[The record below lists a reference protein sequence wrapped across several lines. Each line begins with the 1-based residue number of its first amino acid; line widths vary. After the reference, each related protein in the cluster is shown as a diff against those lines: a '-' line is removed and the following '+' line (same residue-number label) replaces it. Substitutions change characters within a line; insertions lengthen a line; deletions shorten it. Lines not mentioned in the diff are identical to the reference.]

1 MIRIGIADAHGIESY
16 LPEKEAR
23 VGILTLRASLN
34 RQRHALV
41 YKIDVTEMEDNH
53 IKEFIAAEKYMDAL
67 KYIKIKCKNVSVQ
80 KGYEKSW
87 KLIPNHD
94 LDPWY

>member
-1 MIRIGIADAHGIESY
+1 MIKIGIADAHGIESY
-16 LPEKEAR
+16 LSENE
-23 VGILTLRASLN
+23 VNIGVLSMRASLN

-41 YKIDVTEMEDNH
+41 YKIYVTKLQDEIIEAH
-53 IKEFIAAEKYMDAL
+53 IGNKDFIGAL
-67 KYIKIKCKNVSVQ
+67 KYIKDNVENIEIQ

-94 LDPWY
+94 LDPYY